1 MFVCVYLTMTYTVK
15 GDCRPNKKILYIS
28 TKFEKKVHLV
38 YTGQESD
45 FYSAFQNMVLKTIE

>member
-1 MFVCVYLTMTYTVK
+1 MTYTVK
-15 GDCRPNKKILYIS
+15 GECRPNKKILYIS

-45 FYSAFQNMVLKTIE
+45 FYSAFPNMVLKTIE

>member
-1 MFVCVYLTMTYTVK
+1 VQAKQKNT
-15 GDCRPNKKILYIS
+15 LYF

-45 FYSAFQNMVLKTIE
+45 FYSAFPNMVLKTIE